1 MRYTDFSLADLSRY
15 AQSRTIRLDMTLFIE
30 RLFYEQSFL
39 REGENHGESAPEAG
53 HAKHRKTN
61 SYA

>member
-39 REGENHGESAPEAG
+39 REAKSWGKRPEAG
-53 HAKHRKTN
+53 HANHRKTN